1 MWYTLQGQVIHSQ
14 SPTTGDALK
23 KILFVFSILLL
34 MVFYLGGCSNSSGS
48 NLTPVA
54 EYEGGALF
62 KVGPV
67 NVLRLCGT
75 HYQMGRQYGMLL
87 KNELNALYELATE
100 KYNSIGYTNSR
111 MQQIANAYYANFP
124 QKYRDVIAG
133 MAETSG
139 LGLDKQI
146 LVNGIE
152 IIPKINSIVPHCTG
166 LAAWGDYTGGGPLI
180 FGRNND
186 DHPFYRNFGGY
197 TVIAVFN
204 PTDGCIPTAIVNFAG
219 VIYAPTGLN
228 RHGIFMQINSGNSP
242 GGFRL
247 DRTPSVVSMFEALQS
262 CSTQDQVNDAFQNI
276 APDISSIINVA
287 DPSGAYSYECS
298 LSAMK
303 RRSADQQGLLVS
315 TNHFIDPSWGLDPPE
330 PDSDNGWT
338 VARRNNGLAWAEK
351 TKGYISVNPMKDIL
365 SKDITSEGGL
375 FSSSTIYQVVA
386 VPEQL
391 IIWLRAPDH
400 FDWQKIDLIELFN

>member
-1 MWYTLQGQVIHSQ
+1 
-14 SPTTGDALK
+14 
-23 KILFVFSILLL
+23 

-48 NLTPVA
+48 NLSPVA

-204 PTDGCIPTAIVNFAG
+204 PTDGGIPTAIVNFAG

-338 VARRNNGLAWAEK
+338 FARRKNGLAWAET